1 MQVNAKTPKQIGQ
14 AIRRFR
20 RAAGLTQAQ
29 LAEKA
34 GLWQETISNIEN
46 GSPGTKLETI
56 CDLLYVLGLEII
68 IAPKRNYTPEEIAEL
83 F

>member
-1 MQVNAKTPKQIGQ
+1 MQVNTRTPKQIGQ

-20 RAAGLTQAQ
+20 RAAGLTQAE

-34 GLWQETISNIEN
+34 RLWQETVSNIEN
-46 GSPGTKLETI
+46 GSPGAKLETI
-56 CDLLYVLGLEII
+56 CDLLSALGLEII
-68 IAPKRNYTPEEIAEL
+68 IAPKRQYTAEEIAEL